1 MNTQNPTQN
10 QPPTAAKKETKPN
23 LLEQG
28 VKKKYFA
35 RNNRRPLIQLHL
47 MVKHSKRANYFQEQA
62 RSWTFQMA
70 PMITVVSA
78 CYDLLYNHLG
88 LAAPGR

>member
-1 MNTQNPTQN
+1 MAN
-10 QPPTAAKKETKPN
+10 
-23 LLEQG
+23 
-28 VKKKYFA
+28 
-35 RNNRRPLIQLHL
+35 
-47 MVKHSKRANYFQEQA
+47 HSKRANYFQGIQEQA
-62 RSWTFQMA
+62 RSWTSHMA